1 MANANGETTT
11 RDMADETAYKRL
23 QKDVSA
29 VKDDIAALTG
39 QIADAL
45 NTFAGNAKHQ
55 ARRGYRQA
63 RANVDSAVSELSE
76 RGGTAVDAAQ
86 DAANSIEETLEEV
99 IAQRPLATV
108 GLALGVGFLIG
119 LTWRR

>member
-1 MANANGETTT
+1 MASGNGETTT

-45 NTFAGNAKHQ
+45 NTFAGSAKKQ
-55 ARRGYRQA
+55 ARHGYRQA
-63 RANVDSAVSELSE
+63 RANVDSAVSDLSE
-76 RGGTAVDAAQ
+76 RGGTAMEAAQ
-86 DAANSIEETLEEV
+86 DAANSMEETLEEV
-99 IAQRPLATV
+99 ISQRPLATV
-108 GLALGVGFLIG
+108 GLALGLGFLIG